1 MMSKGEEVLI
11 IAAKSKIRPSKKVVR
26 TNWKADL
33 LKTTW
38 EPTRSVALISVDF
51 ATTTVPMYVHVHT
64 CGAVHAFVDIYM
76 CVLTALSNVRYSLWF
91 WKQAPA

>member
-11 IAAKSKIRPSKKVVR
+11 IAAKSKIRSSKKVVR

-38 EPTRSVALISVDF
+38 EPPHSVALISVDF
-51 ATTTVPMYVHVHT
+51 ATTTVPMYVHVPT

-76 CVLTALSNVRYSLWF
+76 CVLTALSNV
-91 WKQAPA
+91 